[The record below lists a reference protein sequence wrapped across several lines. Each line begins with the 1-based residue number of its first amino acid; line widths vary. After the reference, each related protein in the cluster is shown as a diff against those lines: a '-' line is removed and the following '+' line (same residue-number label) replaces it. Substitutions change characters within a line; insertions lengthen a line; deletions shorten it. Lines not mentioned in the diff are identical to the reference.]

1 MIYSAYPGQRRNFD
15 FVLTAATKKYTAAAL
30 AGCGRRSSSGRRS
43 SRSSSSPR
51 RAAAAQIG
59 KRARRLAAAV
69 TPAAGKAENLDPE
82 RVAKFSAAEKALSQ
96 SVRI

>member
-30 AGCGRRSSSGRRS
+30 AGCGRRTSSGR
-43 SRSSSSPR
+43 RSSSSPR

-82 RVAKFSAAEKALSQ
+82 RVAKFSAAHET
-96 SVRI
+96 RR